1 MIIKK
6 IFLNNF
12 RNYSKL
18 DLELNPKMN
27 IFIGENAQG
36 KTNILESIC
45 VIALT
50 KTYRYG
56 VEENLISFGKE
67 KSKISAKVKKSR
79 LVNTL
84 EIVLDQN
91 DNKKIKVNKQEIKK
105 ISDYI
110 SNLNVI
116 IFTPEDLDIIKGSPN
131 IRRNLINIELS
142 QISKKYLNTYNE
154 YNKIL
159 KMRNEYLKLLI
170 SSSKENKTYLDI
182 ITDKL
187 IEKAIIIYKERKKY
201 LDKINKNISDI
212 YKNIT
217 GDEKLYIKYEPN
229 ISIDSFEDE
238 NLRQKLL
245 STFNNNYKKE
255 LNYGMTLFGPHRD
268 DFSFYLNDDN
278 LKSFG
283 SQGQQKIA
291 VLSFKLSE
299 IDIFKEYSGYKPVL
313 LLDDIFSELDIK
325 KRNKLLDYAN
335 KDIQS
340 IITTTD
346 LKNIRK
352 NNIDEAYIF
361 EIKNNEVE
369 RRQ

>member
-6 IFLNNF
+6 ILLHNF
-12 RNYSKL
+12 RNYSRL
-18 DLELNPKMN
+18 NIDLGPKMN

-45 VIALT
+45 VLALT

-56 VEENLISFGKE
+56 VEPNLIMHNKE
-67 KSKISAKVKKSR
+67 NSKISAKVKKDR
-79 LVNTL
+79 LINNLEVLINQNNKKVLVNKD
-84 EIVLDQN
+84 EIR
-91 DNKKIKVNKQEIKK
+91 KIG
-105 ISDYI
+105 DYI

-116 IFTPEDLDIIKGSPN
+116 MFTPEDLEIVKGSPQV
-131 IRRNLINIELS
+131 RRNLINIELS

-159 KMRNEYLKLLI
+159 KMRNEYLKLLLT
-170 SSSKENKTYLDI
+170 SSIADKNYLDI

-187 IEKAIIIYKERKKY
+187 VEKAVIIYQERKKY
-201 LDKINKNISDI
+201 LDFINGKINEI

-217 GDEKLYIKYEPN
+217 NDEVLSIKYEPN
-229 ISIDSFEDE
+229 IIINDYSDE
-238 NLRQKLL
+238 SLKEILL
-245 STFNNNYKKE
+245 KTFNNNYKKE
-255 LNYGMTLFGPHRD
+255 LNNGITLFGPHRD
-268 DFSFYLNDDN
+268 DFSFYLNNNN
-278 LKSFG
+278 LKVFG

-291 VLSFKLSE
+291 ILSFKLAE
-299 IDIFKEYSGYKPVL
+299 IDIFKDYSGSNPVL

-325 KRNKLLDYAN
+325 KRNKLLDYVN
-335 KDIQS
+335 NDIQS

-352 NNIDEAYIF
+352 KNLEEAYIF
-361 EIKNNEVE
+361 EIKNGVVE